1 MSRDRDQPVA
11 VPRFNVM
18 PEAQAAELLA
28 SCCGSSRWVRE
39 MLARRPFRSRD
50 QLLEAAVIVWGS
62 LDPGDWREAFSH
74 HPRIGE
80 RTGAVPQTARG
91 AAWSAGEQ
99 AGMDS
104 AGASLKHEL
113 AAVNLEYEARFGF
126 VYIVCA
132 TGKTANQM
140 LNLARTRL
148 RHEAGMELA
157 TAAKEQ
163 EKIMRIRLETLFS

>member
-11 VPRFNVM
+11 VPRFNTM
-18 PEAQAAELLA
+18 PEAEAAELLA
-28 SCCGSSRWVRE
+28 SCCGSSRWVTE

-50 QLLEAAVIVWGS
+50 QLLEAAGVVWGS
-62 LDPGDWREAFSH
+62 LEPGDWREAFSH

-80 RTGAVPQTARG
+80 RSGAVPQTARE

-99 AGMDS
+99 AGMNS
-104 AGASLKHEL
+104 AGERLKNQL
-113 AAVNLEYEARFGF
+113 AAVNREYEARFGF

-132 TGKTANQM
+132 TGKTADQM
-140 LNLARTRL
+140 LNLARARL
-148 RHEAGMELA
+148 RNEAGRELA

-163 EKIMRIRLETLFS
+163 EKIMRIRLEQLFS